1 MEDRPNR
8 MKAIEQPLSLTRLAY
23 QRLRDSILSGQLRPG
38 EIYNEMALAQE
49 MGVSRT
55 PVREALLELS
65 SQGLVTFIPRKG
77 VQVNYF
83 DDHDVEEVFE
93 LRKLIELAAVEKAV
107 ARAGAA
113 ELGKLDLA
121 FRRSREA
128 AEKRDLEAFL
138 QADRHFHNQLVEISG
153 NGRMHA
159 ILANLR
165 DLIHV
170 MSLEAVNR
178 PERMDEVVGEHT
190 DIVDSL
196 LARDS
201 ARAREALS
209 RHLDLSKKA
218 VLDQHRVLT
227 GKAAG

>member
-65 SQGLVTFIPRKG
+65 SQGLVTFLPRKG